1 MADTTTL
8 EPERAEEARDTERDR
23 PQETT
28 ATDREREVVRE
39 EPVEARAEREERH
52 AAAEAHAEREAY
64 AGGPTPERVETDG
77 GPLLPPD
84 AVTGFQRRWEAIQTA
99 FIDAPRESVAQAD
112 RLVGDLTDRI
122 AESFRDHRS
131 ELEERW
137 HRGEDVSTEDLRQS
151 LQRYRSFFDRLLH
164 L

>member
-1 MADTTTL
+1 MADTTTTM
-8 EPERAEEARDTERDR
+8 EPERAEEARDAERDR
-23 PQETT
+23 PRETT

-39 EPVEARAEREERH
+39 EPVEAHADRPAPGRAK
-52 AAAEAHAEREAY
+52 
-64 AGGPTPERVETDG
+64 TDG

-84 AVTGFQRRWEAIQTA
+84 AVTGFQRRWESIQTA

-112 RLVGDLTDRI
+112 RLVADLTDRI

-131 ELEERW
+131 ELEGRW
-137 HRGEDVSTEDLRQS
+137 HRGEDVTTEELRQS